1 MKEEVLYSC
10 LFHSPIGYI
19 RCKATDAGLREIK
32 ILGDSNTILPTNIDH
47 PVLNATQ
54 TQLEEYFEGTRTR
67 FDLPYDFGDATK
79 FFKMVWNIL
88 LVIPYGQTRS
98 YGDIALELGD
108 IQKSRAVGMA
118 NAKNKIPIIV
128 PCHRVIGGNNS
139 LTGYAYGLDM
149 KLFLLKLENPSKW
162 SEQTT
167 LFK

>member
-1 MKEEVLYSC
+1 MKEEVLYSSS
-10 LFHSPIGYI
+10 FHSPIGYI
-19 RCKATDAGLREIK
+19 RCKASDIGLREIK
-32 ILGDSNTILPTNIDH
+32 IIADSDSTLPRNIDH

-54 TQLEEYFEGTRTR
+54 TQLEEYFAGTRTS

-79 FFKMVWNIL
+79 FFKSVWNIL
-88 LVIPYGQTRS
+88 LAIPYGQTRS

-139 LTGYAYGLDM
+139 LTGYYYGLGM
-149 KLFLLKLENPSKW
+149 KLFLLKLENPLKW